1 MKKIQMY
8 RFVNPKLKSD
18 WESESEA
25 ELEVESKSDTE
36 LKAKLKSDFD
46 FEESFYFQSSYFS
59 YFK

>member
-1 MKKIQMY
+1 MS

-36 LKAKLKSDFD
+36 LKAKLKSDSD
-46 FEESFYFQSSYFS
+46 FEESFYFQSSCFS